1 MDAAAQQAHIYRK
14 ATCPWGKKAV
24 DLLKA
29 RRIGYVD
36 HVFDDRRDEEQF
48 KDDEGVKTTPQ
59 VYIQDRRV
67 GGYDELANHLNVDR
81 SESSDAES
89 EGQSY
94 QPVIV
99 VFGTA
104 LLLALATR
112 TGLMGFMGFSLC
124 LLACLKL
131 MDLRSFVEGFQQYD
145 LLAARFAAYG
155 WAYPVLELGVG
166 LAFLAGAF
174 MQPMAAIAVVIG
186 VLGAV
191 SITKAVYIDQLDL
204 DCACVGG
211 NYDVPLGFVSFTE
224 NAVMAGMGA
233 AILLGLL

>member
-1 MDAAAQQAHIYRK
+1 MDAAVQQTHIYRK
-14 ATCPWGKKAV
+14 TTCPWGKKVV
-24 DLLKA
+24 DLLQA
-29 RRIGYVD
+29 RRIDYVD
-36 HVFDDRRDEEQF
+36 HVFEDRREEEQF
-48 KDDEGVKTTPQ
+48 KDEEGVSTTPQ
-59 VYIQDRRV
+59 VYIKGRRV
-67 GGYDELANHLNVDR
+67 GGYEELANHLNVER
-81 SESSDAES
+81 SEASGTDSD
-89 EGQSY
+89 GQSY

-104 LLLALATR
+104 LLLALVTR
-112 TGLMGFMGFSLC
+112 TGLMGFMGFSLS

-131 MDLRSFVEGFQQYD
+131 MDLRSFVDGFRQYD

-155 WAYPVLELGVG
+155 WAYPVMELGVG
-166 LAFLAGAF
+166 LAFLAGVF
-174 MQPMAAIAVVIG
+174 MLPMAAIAVFIG